1 MQNNYPGVLYAGS
14 WIVPEELF
22 YKQKFIISEYMFS
35 QGPITCNGLL
45 HKQKLVLLIF
55 VCLFGFFCFNAI
67 RVFVRRMGEYQG
79 LKKGD

>member
-35 QGPITCNGLL
+35 QGPIISNGLL

-55 VCLFGFFCFNAI
+55 VCLVFFYFNAI
-67 RVFVRRMGEYQG
+67 RVFVRRMEEYQG

>member
-1 MQNNYPGVLYAGS
+1 MQNNYPGVLHAGS

-35 QGPITCNGLL
+35 QGPIISNGLP

-55 VCLFGFFCFNAI
+55 VCLVFFILMQLGCSYGGWRNI
-67 RVFVRRMGEYQG
+67 
-79 LKKGD
+79 KD

>member
-1 MQNNYPGVLYAGS
+1 MKNNYPGVLYAGS

-35 QGPITCNGLL
+35 QGPIISNGLL

-55 VCLFGFFCFNAI
+55 VCLFGFFVLMQLGCSYGGWGNI
-67 RVFVRRMGEYQG
+67 
-79 LKKGD
+79 KD

>member
-22 YKQKFIISEYMFS
+22 YEQKFIISEYVFS
-35 QGPITCNGLL
+35 QGPITGNGLL

-55 VCLFGFFCFNAI
+55 VCLFGFFVLMQLGCSY
-67 RVFVRRMGEYQG
+67 GG
-79 LKKGD
+79 

>member
-35 QGPITCNGLL
+35 QGPIISNGLL
-45 HKQKLVLLIF
+45 HNQKLVLLIF
-55 VCLFGFFCFNAI
+55 VCLVFFILMQLGCSCGGWRNI
-67 RVFVRRMGEYQG
+67 
-79 LKKGD
+79 KD

>member
-1 MQNNYPGVLYAGS
+1 MQNNYPGVLHAGS

-35 QGPITCNGLL
+35 QGPIISNGLL

-55 VCLFGFFCFNAI
+55 VCLFGFFVLMQLGCSYGGWRNI
-67 RVFVRRMGEYQG
+67 
-79 LKKGD
+79 KD

>member
-1 MQNNYPGVLYAGS
+1 M
-14 WIVPEELF
+14 ELF

-55 VCLFGFFCFNAI
+55 VCLFGFFVLMQLGCSYGGWGNI
-67 RVFVRRMGEYQG
+67 
-79 LKKGD
+79 KD